1 MGIFVE
7 GKFLIFKI
15 IASRALFKDVAVHIA
30 GRRNAAGFLK
40 VMTESAD
47 NREPLGIIAA
57 NALLASLVTFAFAG
71 RINSR
76 NILEIVTK
84 SGNVFLD
91 LVGTAGVAGIG
102 RLAPV
107 VARGLKGHD
116 TVIPVMLNHIGHG
129 AVSEMR
135 VAGLAIGAAGE
146 TGLGA
151 SRGNILI
158 GNRIVV
164 VGINGGNFFFGFVAS
179 RADEGLYSRVGAGGG
194 GGDFAFVPLVIESG
208 NYLLLDSNLA
218 ANRAVLALGQT
229 GLGAGG
235 GNGLIDDL
243 GMTSGGDGLNICPAT
258 RGAHLAFFVASSV
271 QVGSLAST
279 STRSCV
285 TVISNVTLW
294 RHQRP

>member
-1 MGIFVE
+1 MSAIDLVSQTILNAGGSISRNGKKLMGIFVE

-135 VAGLAIGAAGE
+135 VAGLAIGAAG
-146 TGLGA
+146 
-151 SRGNILI
+151 
-158 GNRIVV
+158 
-164 VGINGGNFFFGFVAS
+164 
-179 RADEGLYSRVGAGGG
+179 
-194 GGDFAFVPLVIESG
+194 
-208 NYLLLDSNLA
+208 
-218 ANRAVLALGQT
+218 
-229 GLGAGG
+229 
-235 GNGLIDDL
+235 
-243 GMTSGGDGLNICPAT
+243 
-258 RGAHLAFFVASSV
+258 
-271 QVGSLAST
+271 
-279 STRSCV
+279 
-285 TVISNVTLW
+285 
-294 RHQRP
+294 